1 MKATESAGKMTSRA
15 EITMRLAGRLKTER
29 ATKGL
34 SLDAL
39 ANLSGV
45 SRSMLS
51 QIERGESSPTVASL
65 WNLTRA
71 LNVDFSSL
79 LDQDVVPDSKI
90 IEHMRDGQ
98 TPIFHNREAG
108 CVVRILS
115 PVEEAGGTEVYDI
128 TFEKAAHLEST
139 PHKKGCVEHL
149 TVLSGSL
156 DVASDGEQAQVSA
169 GDTLRYAADVV
180 HSIKAQDEARA
191 LLIVKNA

>member
-1 MKATESAGKMTSRA
+1 MTSRA
-15 EITMRLAGRLKTER
+15 EITMRLAGRLKKER
-29 ATKGL
+29 AAKGL

-39 ANLSGV
+39 AKLSGV

-51 QIERGESSPTVASL
+51 QIERGESSPTVSSL

-79 LDQDVVPDSKI
+79 LDQDMAPVSRIIDHMSDS
-90 IEHMRDGQ
+90 Q
-98 TPIFHNREAG
+98 TPIFHNKEAG
-108 CVVRILS
+108 CIVRILS

-128 TFEKAAHLEST
+128 TFDKAAHLESA

-149 TVLSGSL
+149 TVLTGNLEVSSGT
-156 DVASDGEQAQVSA
+156 ERAQISQ
-169 GDTLRYAADVV
+169 GDTLRYAADVN
-180 HSIKAQDEARA
+180 HSIKSKDEARV